1 MSSPM
6 MSTAAAL
13 PGTHACAHEATH
25 AGAGPEAC
33 NNRRL
38 RDLVDA
44 MGVSPAVALTLF
56 NRGLGASAHSE
67 SAWKALL
74 ASPATERFRP
84 LDSRLLAH
92 AEQAFARAVRPQRR
106 GIQA

>member
-1 MSSPM
+1 M
-6 MSTAAAL
+6 MSAAPAL
-13 PGTHACAHEATH
+13 PGSHLSANDAQAASE
-25 AGAGPEAC
+25 GAEAC
-33 NNRRL
+33 NNQRL
-38 RDLVDA
+38 RDLVEA

-67 SAWKALL
+67 SEWKALL

-92 AEQAFARAVRPQRR
+92 AEQAFARAARPPRR